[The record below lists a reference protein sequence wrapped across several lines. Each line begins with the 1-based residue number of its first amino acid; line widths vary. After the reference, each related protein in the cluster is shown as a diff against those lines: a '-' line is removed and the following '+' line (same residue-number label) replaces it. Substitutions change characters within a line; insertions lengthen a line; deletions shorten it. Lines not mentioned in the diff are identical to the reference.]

1 MNPRRLKTMPP
12 QDAQADI
19 ATRRGSRNPSPTFT
33 LQATDGDA
41 RAGVLRTA
49 HGDVPTPFFM
59 PVATQGSVKAVDP
72 PDLRSVG
79 ANIVLGNTYH
89 LFLRP
94 GTELMERLGG
104 LHSFMGWDGPIL
116 TDSGGFQGFSLKHLR
131 KIDRDGILFK
141 SHIDGSMHKFTPEST
156 IEAEEKIG
164 ADIIM
169 PLDVCV
175 EAGSDR
181 ETVERASELTTCWEA
196 RCKEAHTRDD
206 QMLFGIVQGGL
217 YEDLRARSV
226 EEIMSIG
233 FAGYAVGGLS
243 VGESKDEMYHMTA
256 LTTAMLPT
264 DSPRYLMGVGS
275 PEDLVE
281 SVARGIDMFD
291 CVLPTRI
298 ARNGALFSES
308 GRVNIYAAPHR
319 ERDEPIEPNCDC
331 YTCLNFS
338 AAYVHHLFKAKE
350 LLGYRLAT
358 LHNLRFILRMMEE
371 MREAIIAGKFQK
383 YRKEFHRRF
392 TPPDQ
397 KARHEQKLKW
407 LASQGRSGV

>member
-1 MNPRRLKTMPP
+1 MQRLKMQTEIC
-12 QDAQADI
+12 D
-19 ATRRGSRNPSPTFT
+19 RGKISDSFSVFE
-33 LQATDGDA
+33 LQAADGGA
-41 RAGVLRTA
+41 RAGVLRVA
-49 HGDVPTPFFM
+49 HGEIATPFFM
-59 PVATQGSVKAVDP
+59 PVATQGSVKAVDTA
-72 PDLRSVG
+72 DLKSVG

-94 GTELMERLGG
+94 GTELIERFGG

-131 KIDRDGILFK
+131 KIDEDGILFK
-141 SHIDGSMHKFTPEST
+141 SHIDGTMHKFTPEST

-175 EAGSDR
+175 DANSERDV
-181 ETVERASELTTCWEA
+181 VERASGLTAEWEA

-206 QMLFGIVQGGL
+206 QILFGIVQGGL
-217 YEDLRARSV
+217 YEDLRARSA
-226 EEIMSIG
+226 EAIISIG
-233 FAGYAVGGLS
+233 FDGYALGGLS
-243 VGESKDEMYHMTA
+243 VGESKDEMYRMTGI
-256 LTTAMLPT
+256 TTATLPA

-298 ARNGALFSES
+298 ARNGALFSAN

-319 ERDEPIEPNCDC
+319 GRDEPVEPGCDC
-331 YTCLNFS
+331 YTCGNFS
-338 AAYVHHLFKAKE
+338 AAYVHHLFKARE

-371 MREAIIAGKFQK
+371 MREAIFAGTFEA
-383 YRKEFHRRF
+383 YRDEFHRRF

-397 KARHEQKLKW
+397 KARHEQRQKW
-407 LASQGRSGV
+407 LSAQGRPGA

>member
-1 MNPRRLKTMPP
+1 MQIGR
-12 QDAQADI
+12 AQTHTAAHSVAHDS
-19 ATRRGSRNPSPTFT
+19 ASAFT

-41 RAGVLRTA
+41 RAGILRTA

-72 PDLRSVG
+72 PDLRNVG

-94 GTELMERLGG
+94 GTELMERFGG
-104 LHSFMGWDGPIL
+104 LHSFMGWNGPIL

-175 EAGSDR
+175 EANSDR
-181 ETVERASELTTCWEA
+181 DVVERASNLTTQWEA
-196 RCKEAHTRDD
+196 RCKQAHTRDD
-206 QMLFGIVQGGL
+206 QILFGIVQGGL
-217 YEDLRARSV
+217 YEDLRARSA
-226 EEIMSIG
+226 EEIISIG
-233 FAGYAVGGLS
+233 FQGYALGGLS
-243 VGESKDEMYHMTA
+243 VGETKGEMYRMTA

-281 SVARGIDMFD
+281 SVARGVDMFD

-298 ARNGALFSES
+298 ARNGALFADS
-308 GRVNIYAAPHR
+308 GRINIYAAPHR
-319 ERDEPIEPNCDC
+319 DRDEPVEPECDC
-331 YTCLNFS
+331 YACRNFS
-338 AAYVHHLFKAKE
+338 AAYIHHLFKTRE
-350 LLGYRLAT
+350 LLAYRLAT

-371 MREAIIAGKFQK
+371 MRESIFAGTFEE
-383 YRKEFHRRF
+383 YRAEFHRRF

-397 KARHEQKLKW
+397 KVRHEQRQKW
-407 LASQGRSGV
+407 LDSQGRPGA

>member
-1 MNPRRLKTMPP
+1 MPRRSLNAINRRLEAMQERHDPRP
-12 QDAQADI
+12 
-19 ATRRGSRNPSPTFT
+19 ATAFT
-33 LQATDGDA
+33 LQATDEDA
-41 RAGVLRTA
+41 RAGILRTA

-72 PDLRSVG
+72 PDLRSIG

-94 GTELMERLGG
+94 GTDLMERFGG

-141 SHIDGSMHKFTPEST
+141 SHIDGSLHKFTPEST

-175 EAGSDR
+175 EANSDR
-181 ETVERASELTTCWEA
+181 DVVERASSLTTQWEA
-196 RCKEAHTRDD
+196 RCKQAHTRDD

-217 YEDLRARSV
+217 YEDLRARSA
-226 EEIMSIG
+226 EEIISIG
-233 FAGYAVGGLS
+233 FEGYALGGLS
-243 VGESKDEMYHMTA
+243 VGESKDEMYGMTGI
-256 LTTAMLPT
+256 TTAMLPV

-298 ARNGALFSES
+298 ARNGALFSRH
-308 GRVNIYAAPHR
+308 GRINIYAAPHR
-319 ERDEPIEPNCDC
+319 DRDEPVEPGCDC
-331 YTCLNFS
+331 YACRNFS
-338 AAYVHHLFKAKE
+338 SAYIHHLFKSRE
-350 LLGYRLAT
+350 LLAYRLAT

-371 MREAIIAGKFQK
+371 MRESIFAGTFAE
-383 YRKEFHRRF
+383 YRAEFHRRF

-397 KARHEQKLKW
+397 RARHEQRQKW
-407 LASQGRSGV
+407 LASQGRPGA